1 MPKEIFEVVRERF
14 HLSDRTQYIVQ
25 GHWPKDAVME
35 AYLDQHK
42 LKVSVKENENVSA
55 LERFKDP
62 EKMQGIQITA
72 TVQIPEN
79 LEGYHKLVIY
89 EKFSDKKHVWFSIT
103 AGELDKKRDKPQV
116 YFEEESAE
124 QGTVRI
130 RGWAIAPK
138 PVTVRI
144 FDADKKPVAAEIQRT
159 DRVDVNQLFEE
170 AQDPGKTGFFSEIT
184 NVSGK
189 CLYVVFYAGEKKTVH
204 VVPLRKAD
212 ILAKKLD
219 KYVEEGIRYW
229 KSQGAAALAEKVV
242 TKVKNVR
249 QGPPSYQ
256 KWIRHHLPDRNELE
270 KQKKTSF
277 GYRPKISFVVP
288 LYKTPEKYLRRLTE
302 SFQEQ
307 TYSNWELCFSDGSGA
322 QSPLTELLKE
332 LTAKDNRIKYVSH
345 EESLQISENTNSA
358 IEIATGDFIAFA
370 DHDDELTPNA
380 LFECVKAIN
389 EKPQTLVIY
398 TDEDKMSMDGHK
410 FFQPHFKPDYN
421 PDLLCTV
428 NYICHLFALRRDLL
442 KKVGLLN
449 REYDGAQDYD
459 LFLRCVECAEAIGHV
474 PRVLYHWRCHTESTS
489 ENPFSKQ
496 YAVDAGRRALED
508 HLKRQGIAGEVTA
521 TKDMGFYTVR
531 YPYSGNPLVSIV
543 IPSRDEVET
552 LKKCLAAIQKTH
564 YANYEVIVV
573 ENNSAPE
580 TFDFYRSI
588 TSEEVKEGEAV
599 CYEGT
604 LSGGQRICV
613 AVWKEGFNYSALNN
627 FGVSHAKGEYLVL
640 MNNDIEMITENWL
653 EEMLGT
659 CQRREVGVVG
669 AKLYYPDD
677 TVQHAGIVVGIG
689 GNARGIGQNMF
700 MGLQRAR
707 SGYLHKAS
715 LAMDYSAV
723 TAACLMVK
731 RSIYEAVGGFEEKLA
746 VAFNDVDFCLKVRKE
761 GYLVVYQPRVEA
773 YHYESKSRGSEDSP
787 EKVARFGR
795 EIEYMRNHWIGILK
809 NGDPYYNPNF
819 STVYPNYALRDYH

>member
-103 AGELDKKRDKPQV
+103 AGELDKTRDKPQV

-219 KYVEEGIRYW
+219 KYVEKGIRYW

-428 NYICHLFALRRDLL
+428 NYICHLFVVSR
-442 KKVGLLN
+442 KVIEKVGGL
-449 REYDGAQDYD
+449 RSEFDGAQDYD
-459 LFLRCVECAEAIGHV
+459 FVLRCVEAVKDEEICHI
-474 PRVLYHWRCHTESTS
+474 PKILYHWRCHEDSTA
-489 ENPFSKQ
+489 ENPESKL
-496 YAVDAGRRALED
+496 YAFEAGRRAVQAHYERTGIHAEVFKGEYLGLYRTKFIRD
-508 HLKRQGIAGEVTA
+508 HDPLISIIIPNKDHIDDLKRCME
-521 TKDMGFYTVR
+521 
-531 YPYSGNPLVSIV
+531 SI
-543 IPSRDEVET
+543 E
-552 LKKCLAAIQKTH
+552 QKST
-564 YANYEVIVV
+564 YKNYEYIIV
-573 ENNSAPE
+573 ENNSTDSA
-580 TFDFYRSI
+580 TFEYY
-588 TSEEVKEGEAV
+588 KKLEAENPKV
-599 CYEGT
+599 RMVYWDG
-604 LSGGQRICV
+604 V
-613 AVWKEGFNYSALNN
+613 FNYSAINN
-627 FGVSHAKGEYLVL
+627 YGASFAKGEYLL
-640 MNNDIEMITENWL
+640 LLNNDTEIINPDCL
-653 EEMLGT
+653 EELLGY
-659 CQRREVGVVG
+659 CMRKDVG
-669 AKLYYPDD
+669 AVGARLYYEDD
-677 TVQHAGIVVGIG
+677 TIQHAGVVIGFGGIAG
-689 GNARGIGQNMF
+689 HCFVQQKRGTT
-700 MGLQRAR
+700 
-707 SGYLHKAS
+707 GYCHRIICAQ
-715 LAMDYSAV
+715 DYSAV
-723 TAACLMVK
+723 TAACMMVK
-731 RSIYEAVGGFEEKLA
+731 KSAFDAVGGLSEELA
-746 VAFNDVDFCLKVRKE
+746 VAFNDIDFCMKLRKAE
-761 GYLVVYQPRVEA
+761 YLIVYNPYAEL
-773 YHYESKSRGSEDSP
+773 YHYESKSRGLEDTP
-787 EKVARFGR
+787 EKVARFNK
-795 EIEYMRNHWIGILK
+795 EIATFEKKWPEILE
-809 NGDPYYNPNF
+809 NGDPYYNPNLTLKSQDF
-819 STVYPNYALRDYH
+819 SLKRI